1 MIEDTHLTLAVIP
14 YKVEANDSSIL
25 LPLQTYEKKNCRAS
39 VPLQSIS
46 PWVNRGTFPVQEV
59 VQEVQEIYA
68 LAKYDTKD
76 KFSNLKIK
84 QFQAKTNNHIGH
96 IYQDLITHDNGSVL
110 AAFVVVITV
119 QQ

>member
-1 MIEDTHLTLAVIP
+1 MPSFRSFTVHKSLGEQRYISCSR
-14 YKVEANDSSIL
+14 SSL
-25 LPLQTYEKKNCRAS
+25 GS
-39 VPLQSIS
+39 VGDL
-46 PWVNRGTFPVQEV
+46 FF
-59 VQEVQEIYA
+59 

-84 QFQAKTNNHIGH
+84 QFPYLQAKTNNHIEH

-119 QQ
+119 